1 MLEADKSPNL
11 ETYVT
16 VAYSAI
22 QQKRDLYINFCLKGN
37 PHHVAMGWI
46 SWQREK
52 KEVLSMGWDKTE
64 HNAVIAM
71 VTSGGKTEKDRM
83 LAFFFFLPIH
93 LLHVTFGSTGRYE
106 ELS

>member
-1 MLEADKSPNL
+1 
-11 ETYVT
+11 
-16 VAYSAI
+16 
-22 QQKRDLYINFCLKGN
+22 
-37 PHHVAMGWI
+37 
-46 SWQREK
+46 
-52 KEVLSMGWDKTE
+52 MGWDKTE